1 MNSRTSL
8 VVVGLV
14 AGAGASGCRST
25 WDLTPRGIT
34 LLHGFT
40 AGDVVKLEAKE
51 NETVPFTKDS
61 GLTFRG
67 YDDSVAAVRLSR
79 IVIQDNVLIG
89 QEATLDKP
97 LYVDLTRMRTVQVD
111 NFSAGYT
118 TLAGVGV
125 GVPLVLGGLL
135 LVAAASVTG
144 GRPLRVSGQS
154 DPVRSP
160 VVLGRRAKRGLQTPG
175 IDERTRQ
182 ALRNHWAQEASGE
195 CASIPAFWALARDLK
210 KIGAPQGLVNAALRA
225 AREEATHTNLC
236 LALANAQSEHFVET
250 FIPDAPTSTDA
261 DREAMLQ
268 RLTLE
273 AFWDGC
279 VAEGAAAI
287 IAEKSLMGTQDAE
300 TRLALQTI
308 AADET
313 RHAALARDIVRYG
326 LEAGN
331 DMLRQTLYESLEDR
345 REAFEAEL
353 NGNTRE
359 PTASAG
365 NDEMARGFGVPG
377 EKLKHQGRVEAWE
390 RSVSFLQAIA

>member
-1 MNSRTSL
+1 MSSRTSL
-8 VVVGLV
+8 VLVGLV

-34 LLHGFT
+34 QLHNF
-40 AGDVVKLEAKE
+40 ASYESIQLETTE
-51 NETVPFTKDS
+51 NETVTFNEKS

-67 YDDSVAAVRLSR
+67 FDNSVATVRLSR
-79 IVIQDNVLIG
+79 IIIQDNVLIG
-89 QEATLDKP
+89 HESTLNKP
-97 LYVDLTRMRTVQVD
+97 LYVDLTRMKTVQVD

-118 TLAGVGV
+118 ALAGVGV
-125 GVPLVLGGLL
+125 GVPLVLSGLL
-135 LVAAASVTG
+135 LIAAGSVAG

-154 DPVRSP
+154 DPVRAP
-160 VVLGRRAKRGLQTPG
+160 VVLGRRAKRELQTRG

-182 ALRNHWAQEASGE
+182 ALRNHWAQEASAE

-210 KIGAPQGLVNAALRA
+210 KIGAPEGLVNAALRA

-236 LALANAQSEHFVET
+236 LALANAQSEHFLET

-268 RLTLE
+268 RLTLD

-287 IAEKSLMGTQDAE
+287 IAEKSLMRTQDAE

-326 LEAGN
+326 LEAGI
-331 DMLRQTLYESLEDR
+331 DVLRQTLYESLEDR

-353 NGNTRE
+353 NGPTRE
-359 PTASAG
+359 PTTSAM
-365 NDEMARGFGVPG
+365 NDEMCELGVPG
-377 EKLKHQGRVEAWE
+377 EKLKHQGRIEAWE
-390 RSVSFLQAIA
+390 RSVSFLRAIA